1 MDLHVQGQLD
11 VQQFLVLI
19 QLLLHPR
26 PHLRHLPL
34 LLGQQPPARVP
45 LAGQGVLQV
54 PQLGFLRCQLGWG
67 EASVP

>member
-11 VQQFLVLI
+11 VQQLLVLV

-34 LLGQQPPARVP
+34 LLGQQPPAGVA
-45 LAGQGVLQV
+45 LTGQRVLQV
-54 PQLGFLRCQLGWG
+54 SQLRLLGRQLGEGAR
-67 EASVP
+67 VR